1 LSGIVLVTALVVGL
15 GPRASVEERWV
26 PFGSS
31 GPVEARL
38 AEAEAGV
45 PGLRSGEAKAIV
57 WANPGSPGRTPV
69 SLVYLHGFSADRHEV
84 DPLVGDVARE
94 IGANVYYARLAG
106 HGQDGEAL
114 GRATAEE
121 WLVDAAQAVDI
132 GTRIGNRVVLVGTS
146 TGGTLALWAA
156 SHPRAPGA
164 LEAVVLISPNF
175 GLRDRTSEVLL
186 WPWGGLLARALLGEE
201 RCFEPRSEAQA
212 LHWTTCY
219 PPRALVEMM
228 SLVDFVRYRDV
239 TRLRPRALV
248 VYSRDDRVV
257 DPSATERVLSA
268 LGERG
273 VAYVV
278 DDSGDPEHHVIA
290 GDIMSPETTDRIRER
305 IVVFLREIPA
315 LEITRA
321 AESSSATDGA
331 RQVR

>member
-1 LSGIVLVTALVVGL
+1 
-15 GPRASVEERWV
+15 V
-26 PFGSS
+26 PFGGA
-31 GPVEARL
+31 GPVEDRL

-45 PGLRSGEAKAIV
+45 PGLRAGEAKAIV
-57 WANPGSPGRTPV
+57 WANPDSPGRTPV

-84 DPLVGDVARE
+84 DPLVGDLARE
-94 IGANVYYARLAG
+94 VGANVYYARLAG

-121 WLVDAAQAVDI
+121 WLDDAAQAVDI

-146 TGGTLALWAA
+146 TGATLALWAA

-175 GLRDRTSEVLL
+175 GLRDRTSEILL
-186 WPWGGLLARALLGEE
+186 WPWGGLLARALLGQE
-201 RCFEPRSEAQA
+201 RCFEPKDAAQA

-228 SLVDFVRYRDV
+228 SLVDFVRYRDLS
-239 TRLRPRALV
+239 RFRPPALV
-248 VYSRDDRVV
+248 IYSSLDRVV
-257 DPSATERVLSA
+257 DASATERILER

-273 VAYVV
+273 ISYVV

-290 GDIMSPETTDRIRER
+290 GAIMSPETTDRVRER
-305 IVVFLREIPA
+305 IVAFLHEIPA
-315 LEITRA
+315 LEI
-321 AESSSATDGA
+321 ESTSGPDGA
-331 RQVR
+331 GQVR